1 LRLKKG
7 FTMILASD
15 LPPELHSQAPPGVV
29 LGAFGTV
36 ALASAIYAIYLTVQ
50 RRDPVPVIVCL
61 GALVCA
67 FNEPIY
73 DILGKIVYAG
83 NHPMAYT
90 YFGREIPW
98 FLVIGYLPWV
108 GLLPYL
114 LAQAMRNGMA
124 RRTLHLFAFG
134 SFVSVVVVE
143 TLGTHF
149 DSWAYYGDAPLK
161 FLVVAPQMAP
171 VPIVG
176 GYLLFAVADALTGWK
191 RVMAS
196 FAISTVALPM
206 VFASAS
212 WPLYVGL
219 NADLPTA
226 VNWLLGITM
235 LALTAATV
243 AATTH
248 LAANHRRL
256 LQLECGD
263 TVGEDAASAR
273 V

>member
-1 LRLKKG
+1 
-7 FTMILASD
+7 
-15 LPPELHSQAPPGVV
+15 VV
-29 LGAFGTV
+29 
-36 ALASAIYAIYLTVQ
+36 
-50 RRDPVPVIVCL
+50 VCI

-73 DILGKIVYAG
+73 DLLGKIVYAE
-83 NHPMAYT
+83 NHPMAYN
-90 YFGREIPW
+90 YFGRDIPW

-108 GLLPYL
+108 GLLPYVI
-114 LAQAMRNGMA
+114 ARAMRDGVP

-134 SFVSVVVVE
+134 SFVSVVIIE

-149 DSWAYYGDAPLK
+149 GAWAYYGDVPLK

-176 GYLLFAVADALTGWK
+176 GLLLFAVADRLAGWK
-191 RVMAS
+191 RVAAA

-219 NADLPTA
+219 NSDLPVT
-226 VNWLLGITM
+226 VNWLLGIAM
-235 LALTAATV
+235 LGLTVGTV
-243 AATTH
+243 AAATK
-248 LAANHRRL
+248 LGENHRRL
-256 LQLECGD
+256 MEFETGSVVRAPAD
-263 TVGEDAASAR
+263 SSR